1 MYRNLRAE
9 MARQGVTVG
18 DIAEALG
25 VRKATA
31 SDKLNGRYRFY
42 FDETMKIKNRFFSD
56 HSLEYLFKRDDEKK
70 NSA

>member
-1 MYRNLRAE
+1 MLRNLRAE

-18 DIAEALG
+18 DVAEALG
-25 VRKATA
+25 VRNATV

-42 FDETMKIKNRFFSD
+42 FDEAFKIKCRFFPD
-56 HSLEYLFKRDDEKK
+56 HSLEYLFMRDDEKK